1 MTGIF
6 VLFQLLIIELKHDY
20 AGYIDYEELYYCF
33 SITGLGSR
41 DVIETSVNSM
51 FSALNA
57 SAWYSIVGSALLI
70 WAIVAVFIT
79 LLGRDKTRYC
89 GPISLRALV
98 VISLGCVSVIS
109 SITLYRYTF
118 VLGRTLVNNM
128 LMVDDGLQSD
138 GVASTKTDSN
148 TKIHTETNI
157 HNIHIHNINNNN
169 NSTGPVIDVMAALR
183 DTHFGSDYS
192 VIAHATGGNLVFNGS
207 VLSMQSGHSAQSS
220 HSISGADTAE
230 KTTSL
235 RYSNSL
241 QALNYAIRDGKK
253 LIEVDLLSTSDGVLI
268 AGHDWPRVKAIIG
281 YNGEYDRKNH
291 NATPLSFAEFAQ
303 LRATSEIQPLDIVQI
318 NTLFAN
324 HPQLVLV
331 TDKTHDYPNLLKHFA
346 FTDRLIVE
354 CFNLFQCKRATQYG
368 VKHVALNVYMKNR
381 DLVNYLL
388 RNDIAMVTYRGV
400 TKQDSIA
407 YTNALAINQAG
418 IVTLVYTSNDNL
430 DYMKHN
436 IGVTASAI
444 YTDFF
449 SVKRAELIRYN

>member
-1 MTGIF
+1 
-6 VLFQLLIIELKHDY
+6 
-20 AGYIDYEELYYCF
+20 
-33 SITGLGSR
+33 
-41 DVIETSVNSM
+41 
-51 FSALNA
+51 
-57 SAWYSIVGSALLI
+57 
-70 WAIVAVFIT
+70 
-79 LLGRDKTRYC
+79 
-89 GPISLRALV
+89 
-98 VISLGCVSVIS
+98 
-109 SITLYRYTF
+109 
-118 VLGRTLVNNM
+118 
-128 LMVDDGLQSD
+128 MVDDGLQSD
-138 GVASTKTDSN
+138 EVANTKTNSN
-148 TKIHTETNI
+148 TKTHTETNI
-157 HNIHIHNINNNN
+157 HNIHNIN
-169 NSTGPVIDVMAALR
+169 NSTGPVTDVMAALR

-192 VIAHATGGNLVFNGS
+192 VIAHATGGNLVFSGS
-207 VLSMQSGHSAQSS
+207 ALSIQSGHSAQSS

-331 TDKTHDYPNLLKHFA
+331 TDKTHDYPNLVKHFA

-400 TKQDSIA
+400 TQQDKLA
-407 YTNALAINQAG
+407 YTNAININQAD
-418 IVTLVYTSNDNL
+418 IVTLVYTANDDL
-430 DYMKHN
+430 DYMKQS

-449 SVKRAELIRYN
+449 SVKSAELIRYD